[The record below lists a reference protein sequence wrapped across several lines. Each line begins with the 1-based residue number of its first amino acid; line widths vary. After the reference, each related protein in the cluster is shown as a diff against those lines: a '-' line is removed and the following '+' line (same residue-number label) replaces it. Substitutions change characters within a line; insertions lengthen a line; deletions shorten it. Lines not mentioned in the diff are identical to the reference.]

1 MVEWY
6 PQGKTSV
13 ESRFNIP
20 GAIGWATMESVGFIT
35 LLYIMVALPRE
46 LSIGALPMGNWTMAG
61 CFVRFLPF
69 LSFLFF
75 AMAVADGGQGK
86 RGHANRYAR

>member
-6 PQGKTSV
+6 PQGKTSI

-35 LLYIMVALPRE
+35 LLYIMFALPRE
-46 LSIGALPMGNWTMAG
+46 LGIDGLPIGNWTMAG
-61 CFVRFLPF
+61 CFVRVRPGSLR
-69 LSFLFF
+69 
-75 AMAVADGGQGK
+75 A
-86 RGHANRYAR
+86 RYAGCEKEDCVANAMTCCYSR